1 MSTLTV
7 DEMREAIRQ
16 APRYRGS
23 PNWQLKVKNMSD
35 RQVIAIYIRFRGA
48 GII

>member
-1 MSTLTV
+1 MRMLTV

-16 APRYRGS
+16 APKYKGS
-23 PNWQLKVKNMSD
+23 PGWQLKVKNMSD
-35 RQVIAIYIRFRGA
+35 KQVIAIYIRFKGA